1 MKKIFKKSN
10 IFSFLLGALIFSSI
24 TAVSAYTILA
34 NDIGYTPEDTTWK
47 KSNGKDITN
56 VKDAID
62 ELYLKSN
69 NSYIYGEQ
77 TSTNYASYEQVDL
90 GFQPSVLVAIITTSE
105 GYLRT
110 CVYTEKGDNTS
121 YQRSGSLSNIPLSGC
136 ASAKG
141 NGFEWHVHDASWGSQ
156 TIHYY
161 AWK

>member
-1 MKKIFKKSN
+1 MNKVLKSRIF
-10 IFSFLLGALIFSSI
+10 FLILGAVIFGGI
-24 TAVSAYTILA
+24 VGVSAYSILA
-34 NDIGYTPEDTTWK
+34 SDIGYTPSDSTWK
-47 KSNGKDITN
+47 KTNGENITN

-77 TSTNYASYEQVDL
+77 TSTNYNSYEQVDL
-90 GFQPSVLVAIITTSE
+90 GFQPSVLVAIITTSG

-121 YQRSGSLSNIPLSGC
+121 YQRGGSLSNTPLSDC
-136 ASAKG
+136 ASAKE

>member
-1 MKKIFKKSN
+1 MKKIFKSR
-10 IFSFLLGALIFSSI
+10 IFAFILGTLIFSGI
-24 TAVSAYTILA
+24 TVVSAYTILA
-34 NDIGYTPEDTTWK
+34 NDIGYTPKDTTWK
-47 KSNGKDITN
+47 KSNGEDITN

-77 TSTNYASYEQVDL
+77 TSTNYSNYEQVDL
-90 GFQPSVLVAIITTSE
+90 GFKPSVLVAIITCSK

-110 CVYTEKGDNTS
+110 FVYTEKGDNIS
-121 YQRSGSLSNIPLSGC
+121 YQRGISLESSPLSDC
-136 ASAKG
+136 ASVKE
-141 NGFEWHVHDASWGSQ
+141 NGFEWRVYDASWGSQ